1 LPQVEGEGSYSVSCC
16 FGFSLGSGL
25 RADSMKAEEFSWWL
39 SAIGGLSGA
48 QRGEALE
55 ALKRAEGGKARSGS
69 EVSPETE
76 RGKAA
81 KHDRR
86 EDALG
91 TTSHERVESQG
102 CPHCAGR
109 EIVGWGRSHG
119 LLRFRCK
126 SCGRTFNALT
136 KTPMAHLRKKDR
148 WLDHARAM
156 IEGKS
161 LTKTAALCG
170 VHPTTAFRWRHRFL
184 RAPASDKP
192 RALRGIVEAD
202 ETFILE
208 SFKGRWSDL
217 PRKARKRGGT
227 ARHPGL
233 HQDNIPILVAR
244 DRKGATFDAVLPQVD
259 SASVGAALASVITPG
274 NHLIGDGGKAIAA
287 FARKAGIPFHAV
299 PSPGKPTP
307 EAPHLHINNVNA
319 YHRRLKQWLAR
330 FNGVATKNLPNY
342 LGWRRALEAWG
353 GQLAPQ
359 TWIKGAIGNGP
370 YQHLTL

>member
-1 LPQVEGEGSYSVSCC
+1 
-16 FGFSLGSGL
+16 
-25 RADSMKAEEFSWWL
+25 
-39 SAIGGLSGA
+39 
-48 QRGEALE
+48 
-55 ALKRAEGGKARSGS
+55 
-69 EVSPETE
+69 
-76 RGKAA
+76 
-81 KHDRR
+81 
-86 EDALG
+86 
-91 TTSHERVESQG
+91 
-102 CPHCAGR
+102 
-109 EIVGWGRSHG
+109 
-119 LLRFRCK
+119 
-126 SCGRTFNALT
+126 
-136 KTPMAHLRKKDR
+136 MAHLRKKDR

-161 LTKTAALCG
+161 LAKTAALCG

-192 RALRGIVEAD
+192 RSLRGIVEAD

-227 ARHPGL
+227 ARHSGL
-233 HQDNIPILVAR
+233 YQDNIPVLVAR
-244 DRKGATFDAVLPQVD
+244 DRKGATFDAILPQVD
-259 SASVGAALASVITPG
+259 GASVGAALAGVVSPG

-287 FARKAGIPFHAV
+287 FARRAGIPFHAV
-299 PSPGKPTP
+299 PAPGKPTP

-319 YHRRLKQWLAR
+319 YHGRLKQWLSR

-359 TWIKGAIGNGP
+359 AWINGAIGNGP
-370 YQHLTL
+370 YQQLTP